1 MKNWKIMAGAAASL
15 AILAVAGTEVAQHA
29 TASTA
34 TARTAPAATPSAPA
48 PAPAT
53 HLLPGGATSINETYQ
68 DWRVI
73 CQQTDKA
80 AGCIMVQ
87 QIMDKKTHRMVM
99 NMELTTDP
107 QGLRGVVVLPFGLD
121 LGKGVTVKAD
131 NAPVG
136 QPVGF
141 RTCLPSG
148 CIAPFAFDASVLAR
162 LRTSKTMQVAAVSTS
177 GQTIAFPVSLNGFS
191 NAFDRIRSIRK

>member
-1 MKNWKIMAGAAASL
+1 MNWKIMAGAVASL
-15 AILAVAGTEVAQHA
+15 AILAVAGTEAAQHA
-29 TASTA
+29 TASTS
-34 TARTAPAATPSAPA
+34 TAKTTQAATPSVAA
-48 PAPAT
+48 SGT

-87 QIMDKKTHRMVM
+87 QIMDKKTRRMVM
-99 NMELTTDP
+99 SMELTTDP

-131 NAPVG
+131 NAPMG
-136 QPVGF
+136 QPVSF

-177 GQTIAFPVSLNGFS
+177 GQGIAFPVSLNGFS